1 MQEVCRNIQEF
12 LTAHGIPDWL
22 VVFIISLCPILECRL
37 GMFTAIVLLKMN
49 TFVGFIISFLGNIL
63 PIPFILLLINWIF
76 EVLKKVPGINK
87 VVYWLENK
95 TLKKKRDKIDKY
107 GIWGL
112 LIFVAIPL
120 PGTGGW
126 TGALLASLLH
136 LDKKKSFLVISLGV
150 FYRRSYYDGAQPYNR
165 CGGFQLNEILFKR
178 TYLDICALFFFSV
191 IDKYL

>member
-1 MQEVCRNIQEF
+1 MVQDFCRQLQEF

-22 VVFIISLCPILECRL
+22 VVFIISVCPILECRL
-37 GMFTAIVLLKMN
+37 GMFTAIVLLEMN
-49 TFVGFIISFLGNIL
+49 PFVGFIISFLGNIL

-76 EVLKKVPGINK
+76 KVLKKVPGINK
-87 VVYWLENK
+87 AIFWLENK
-95 TLKKKRDKIDKY
+95 TMQKRDKIDKY

-126 TGALLASLLH
+126 TGALLASLLE

-150 FYRRSYYDGAQPYNR
+150 FIAGLIITVLSLVIGA
-165 CGGFQLNEILFKR
+165 
-178 TYLDICALFFFSV
+178 ALFN
-191 IDKYL
+191 

>member
-1 MQEVCRNIQEF
+1 MQEICETLQQF

-37 GMFTAIVLLKMN
+37 GMFTAIVLLQMN
-49 TFVGFIISFLGNIL
+49 PFVGFIISFLGNIL

-76 EVLKKVPGINK
+76 DVLKKVPGINRIIF
-87 VVYWLENK
+87 WLEEK
-95 TLKKKRDKIDKY
+95 TLKKRDKIDRY

-112 LIFVAIPL
+112 LLFVAIPL

-136 LDKKKSFLVISLGV
+136 LDKKKSFGVISVGV
-150 FYRRSYYDGAQPYNR
+150 FIAGLIITLLS
-165 CGGFQLNEILFKR
+165 LFVGN
-178 TYLDICALFFFSV
+178 AVFG
-191 IDKYL
+191 